1 MHHAGFR
8 IPTDASARIP
18 AVART
23 FRDDL
28 DNLARK
34 ASGLIFHVDTP
45 STQQL
50 CFRWGVVQCSMS
62 PVTAS
67 CSFCFQAFQRPGWS
81 FRRTLYPLRREGGDF
96 KCAT

>member
-1 MHHAGFR
+1 MHHTCHTGFR
-8 IPTDASARIP
+8 IPTDASASIP

-62 PVTAS
+62 PV
-67 CSFCFQAFQRPGWS
+67 QRAVVSVSRLPEARLVIPPHFVPSGKRGR
-81 FRRTLYPLRREGGDF
+81 F
-96 KCAT
+96 